1 MAGLSINWIPL
12 TRDHASTKADIDA
25 LRVRCENIADLY
37 AFWNDH
43 LGCCPKGQRKYF
55 SRKLGRFYGVFLKV
69 PRADELECEVE
80 GEEGVVQY
88 INKDYFEG
96 SDDTHHKLKVG
107 ARLTEVWQ
115 EMTVIH
121 AEVMKWTLT
130 GEDTIRYDTVRET
143 AFASVCKWLNIPSFK
158 GRRHR
163 EENGSRVA
171 SQATHKPRKA
181 HSIGVRALL
190 QMLESVY
197 EENIPDV
204 QDVIQEE

>member
-1 MAGLSINWIPL
+1 MSGLSDNWIPL
-12 TRDHASTKADIDA
+12 TGDHASTKADIDA
-25 LRVRCENIADLY
+25 LRVVCENIADLY

-88 INKDYFEG
+88 INTYYYEG

-115 EMTVIH
+115 EMTAIH

-130 GEDTIRYDTVRET
+130 EDVKKQYDEVRGT
-143 AFASVCKWLNIPSFK
+143 AFSSVRKWLKIPSFN

-163 EENGSRVA
+163 EETGSRVA
-171 SQATHKPRKA
+171 SQATHKPRPA
-181 HSIGVRALL
+181 HSNGVRALL
-190 QMLESVY
+190 QMLGECV
-197 EENIPDV
+197 
-204 QDVIQEE
+204 